1 MGNVILRCKSAGS
14 GGLPAATKDVGDVPA
29 SSIDAAATLVFAAV
43 AQRFDVVTWA
53 NVQQRLRPN
62 QNRSI
67 MLAGLELLR
76 KHGCLVEVEV
86 AVTLAGEG
94 EGEGA
99 GAAERARKR
108 RKTILQMSTQLEQPI
123 VAVKRSGQDSF
134 PSFKMKP
141 LADWAANDAVIEAIK
156 AEHARRDAK
165 RERAVRSSA

>member
-1 MGNVILRCKSAGS
+1 MS
-14 GGLPAATKDVGDVPA
+14 A
-29 SSIDAAATLVFAAV
+29 SSIDAAATLLFAAV

-67 MLAGLELLR
+67 MLAGLEVLR

-86 AVTLAGEG
+86 ALTPGGEG
-94 EGEGA
+94 EGHDD
-99 GAAERARKR
+99 RAKKR
-108 RKTILQMSTQLEQPI
+108 RKTILQMSAQLEQPI
-123 VAVKRSGQDSF
+123 VAVKRSGHDSF

-141 LADWAANDAVIEAIK
+141 LADCAANDAVIEAIK